1 MNPSC
6 VTEET
11 PPDRPKSV
19 RTRSVSELFD
29 GVLVLYP
36 CLNIG
41 FLLVQ
46 GAGVVKGLHIFSSL
60 FRFFFEM

>member
-1 MNPSC
+1 MNPSF

-29 GVLVLYP
+29 GVIVLCP
-36 CLNIG
+36 CLNILVFCCYMG
-41 FLLVQ
+41 FSLSEVWVYSLL
-46 GAGVVKGLHIFSSL
+46 
-60 FRFFFEM
+60 FFASF